1 MEENYIPGTKI
12 SKPLV
17 KLTGKDGNA
26 YSIMARVRRALQKAG
41 VPVEVLEEYYNESTK
56 GDYNRLLCVAAKY
69 VKVV

>member
-17 KLTGKDGNA
+17 KLTGEGGNA
-26 YSIMARVRRALQKAG
+26 YFIMARVRRALQKAG

-56 GDYNRLLCVAAKY
+56 GDYNHLLCVAAKY